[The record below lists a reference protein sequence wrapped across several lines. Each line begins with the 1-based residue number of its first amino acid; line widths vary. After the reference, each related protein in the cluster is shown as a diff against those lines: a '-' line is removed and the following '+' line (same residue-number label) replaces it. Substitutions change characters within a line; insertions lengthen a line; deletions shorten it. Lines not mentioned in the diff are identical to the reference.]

1 MLLSQ
6 YIFGKTETEQVGKRL
21 SGRVNTL
28 SGQVIRQSGRGKTL
42 SGRVTRLSGSRKNE
56 SGRQETL
63 SGRPNPLSD
72 FKKTAIRE
80 GCQVIREG

>member
-42 SGRVTRLSGSRKNE
+42 SGSREIESGWLVTLSGQ
-56 SGRQETL
+56 QETL
-63 SGRPNPLSD
+63 SV

-80 GCQVIREG
+80 GHQVIREG